1 MWTSKNIELE
11 EHFFQ
16 TLPVPA
22 PAPLKEQREEFYPY
36 SLAVILRLSDSMGCT
51 TVVSRAQTT
60 ITGDGCSGHTVT
72 LPRTGG
78 SKEIKPT
85 HFNSCV
91 SPIHAGIMAT

>member
-1 MWTSKNIELE
+1 MWTSKNIKLE

-36 SLAVILRLSDSMGCT
+36 ALAVTLRLSDSMGCT
-51 TVVSRAQTT
+51 TVVPRAQN
-60 ITGDGCSGHTVT
+60 ITRDSCSGHTVT

-78 SKEIKPT
+78 SKEIRLT
-85 HFNSCV
+85 HFSSYV